1 MRPGSEHVEWVWLV
15 AKAFSLSVG
24 VQVAYHCPFSQIST
38 FDKYSQQ
45 VGDEA
50 DLCDLLA
57 SIEVPEFTPRAKAVV
72 TDETQQKSD
81 EVDEEE
87 SKDGLK
93 GLDQLV
99 SSSKVIASKGLPVE
113 ALERLEVLSC
123 HLRCDMYSVPRET
136 DEMVLQALGRIQPCL
151 KATAAR
157 VVGLGLGEL
166 ATALQK
172 GDSGGSKGLP
182 YSWWVGEG
190 IDIRAETQAVSMT
203 KLPSGLNV
211 TLWSK
216 LEVFLQSSCFNYFN
230 QR

>member
-1 MRPGSEHVEWVWLV
+1 M
-15 AKAFSLSVG
+15 
-24 VQVAYHCPFSQIST
+24 
-38 FDKYSQQ
+38 
-45 VGDEA
+45 
-50 DLCDLLA
+50 
-57 SIEVPEFTPRAKAVV
+57 
-72 TDETQQKSD
+72 TDETQQRSD

-136 DEMVLQALGRIQPCL
+136 DEMVLQALGRIEPCL

-166 ATALQK
+166 GTALQK
-172 GDSGGSKGLP
+172 GDSCGSKDLP
-182 YSWWVGEG
+182 HSWWVGEG
-190 IDIRAETQAVSMT
+190 IDIRAETRAVSMT

-211 TLWSK
+211 SLWSK